1 MEAVVMAA
9 GEGVRMRPLTE
20 RWAKPVLPIAG
31 KPVIAT
37 LLHEL
42 RAAGTSVATVVVGH
56 LAEQIEDLVGDG
68 APFGLDV
75 RYAHQPEPLGPA
87 DALSRALA
95 AGARPPLLVT
105 AADTVYRAGDLG
117 TASAGFLEARAPGG
131 LGVREVRPADL
142 PKRYPVA
149 VDDGRVVQVVP
160 KPAPGPRPLVA
171 APLWFFADGLVDSLA
186 SVPGPPFELA
196 DAFQGAIDTGERIV
210 ALELGPTRDITRPED
225 VIAHN
230 FPYLSRWG

>member
-1 MEAVVMAA
+1 MAA

-42 RAAGTSVATVVVGH
+42 AAGGVSVATVVVGH
-56 LAEQIEDLVGDG
+56 LAEQVEDLLGDG
-68 APFGLDV
+68 AAFGLEV
-75 RYAHQPEPLGPA
+75 RYARQPEPLGPA
-87 DALSRALA
+87 DAVSHALA

-105 AADTVYRAGDLG
+105 AADTVYRAGDLA
-117 TASAGFLEARAPGG
+117 TASAAFLAARAPGG
-131 LGVREVRPADL
+131 LGVREARPEEL
-142 PKRYPVA
+142 PKRHPVT
-149 VDDGRVVQVVP
+149 VEDGRIVQVVP
-160 KPAPGPRPLVA
+160 KPPPGPHRLVA
-171 APLWFFADGLVDSLA
+171 APLWFFADELAASLDSI
-186 SVPGPPFELA
+186 PGPPFEVA
-196 DAFQGAIDTGERIV
+196 DVVQRAIDAGDRIV

-225 VIAHN
+225 VIAQN